1 MNAREIKPK
10 VSIGLPVYNGEKT
23 ITRTIDSILSQTI
36 LNFKLVISDDGSTDS
51 TPKICREYEQK
62 DSRIK
67 YIQQKKNKGWITNW
81 TFLAENSDTKYFVWI
96 SDDDYW
102 EPQFLEKNIE
112 VLETN
117 PKIVGSI
124 SNVQLVGPNI
134 KNYYPNQKE
143 INSIESNFKFILV
156 RSINGSYKEKIKN
169 VLDFNWV
176 INLYSIFRTDAL
188 KKSIIH
194 ERFVSWDFA
203 LILNIIKFGE
213 LHVIDEVLAYR
224 DTEGITSIKSSIDS
238 IKTQR
243 LGWFKTY
250 FPYISYTIW
259 CMRNIGI
266 RNFIRHI
273 SCFKYLIFHSEK
285 KIIREILKLK

>member
-1 MNAREIKPK
+1 MNGEKTEPI
-10 VSIGLPVYNGEKT
+10 VTIGIPAYNGEKT

-51 TPKICREYEQK
+51 TSKICREYEQK

-81 TFLAENSDTKYFVWI
+81 TLLAEHSDTKCFVWI

-143 INSIESNFKFILV
+143 INSTESNFKFILV

-169 VLDFNWV
+169 VLEFNWV
-176 INLYSIFRTDAL
+176 INLYSIFRTDEL

>member
-1 MNAREIKPK
+1 MNGEKTEPI
-10 VSIGLPVYNGEKT
+10 VTIGIPAYNGEKT

-51 TPKICREYEQK
+51 TPKICREYEQR

-67 YIQQKKNKGWITNW
+67 YIQQNKNKGWIKNW

-143 INSIESNFKFILV
+143 INSTESNFKFILV

-169 VLDFNWV
+169 VLEFNWV
-176 INLYSIFRTDAL
+176 INLYSIFRTDEL

-259 CMRNIGI
+259 LSLI
-266 RNFIRHI
+266 HI
-273 SCFKYLIFHSEK
+273 
-285 KIIREILKLK
+285 

>member
-1 MNAREIKPK
+1 MNGEKTEPI
-10 VSIGLPVYNGEKT
+10 VTIGIPAYNGEKT

-51 TPKICREYEQK
+51 TSKICREYEQR

-67 YIQQKKNKGWITNW
+67 YIQQNKNKGWIKNW

-143 INSIESNFKFILV
+143 INSTESNFKFILV

-169 VLDFNWV
+169 VLEFNWV
-176 INLYSIFRTDAL
+176 INLYSIFRTDEL

>member
-1 MNAREIKPK
+1 MNGEKTEPI
-10 VSIGLPVYNGEKT
+10 VTIGIPAYNGEKT

-51 TPKICREYEQK
+51 TPKICREYEQR

-67 YIQQKKNKGWITNW
+67 YIQQNKNKGWIKNW

-143 INSIESNFKFILV
+143 INSTESNFKFILV

-169 VLDFNWV
+169 VLEFNWV
-176 INLYSIFRTDAL
+176 INLYSIFRTDEL